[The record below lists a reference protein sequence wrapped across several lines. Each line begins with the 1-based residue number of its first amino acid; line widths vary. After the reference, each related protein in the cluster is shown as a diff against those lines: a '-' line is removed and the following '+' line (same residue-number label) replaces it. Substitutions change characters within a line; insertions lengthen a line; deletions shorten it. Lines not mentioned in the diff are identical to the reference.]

1 MVKATGAW
9 SRVDRERFLT
19 ESTIPLRLA
28 CRKPTGTLWV
38 LSLWYRYDAGRFY
51 CATER
56 SAAVVGFL
64 REHPAVAFEVSTNEP
79 PYQGVRGSGVTT
91 IEPDPDKVLLRSLVD
106 RYLGDTESSLAR
118 RLLADDRS
126 EVTIEIEPDRLYS
139 WDFSN
144 RMRPVETGP

>member
-28 CRKPTGTLWV
+28 CRKPAGTLWM
-38 LSLWYRYDAGRFY
+38 LSLWYRYESGRFY

-56 SAAVVGFL
+56 SAAVVSFL
-64 REHPAVAFEVSTNEP
+64 RENPAVAFEISTNEP
-79 PYQGVRGSGVTT
+79 PYRGVRGSGSTT
-91 IEPDPDKVLLRSLVD
+91 IEPDPEKTLLRTLVN
-106 RYLGDTESSLAR
+106 RYLGDAESNLAR

-139 WDFSN
+139 WDFSH
-144 RMRPVETGP
+144 RMRPIETGT